1 MGLGNISLESAVRTN
16 LVALQGITSKMGKVE
31 ERLATGKDVNQIIDN
46 PSNFFMARGLNDR
59 ASSLNARLDGMSN
72 SIQTITAANQG
83 IDAIRS
89 LLSNAKALANDAMAK
104 GDIDE
109 RRAIGEQFNM
119 VIEQAYEI
127 ATDASYNGIN
137 LLEGNQGMVIEFGDS
152 NGDSSLRVNGLDIQG
167 QAGNGVSEVSVTST
181 ATRASAASAGTV
193 SGITSQAQ
201 YNSVASTASAGTTA
215 FVSSQA
221 SQSSVASVATKS
233 SQGTVASSGSQV
245 SQASRGTT
253 TSSASQS
260 SLASASAI
268 MSQASG
274 GTAASIASQASIASR
289 TSAASAGTGASV
301 SVSFTQR
308 FAVSLQVD
316 ASDPSETVGLRKHL
330 TNAPDRNGD
339 HRVDFGSSNYLGVLG
354 EITREIDSFDSA
366 LNTQA
371 SRLSTSLN
379 VIQVR
384 QSFTNDLINTLEQG
398 ADNLVLADMNE
409 EGANLL
415 TLQTRQAL
423 AVQSLSISTT
433 QSQQVLNL
441 LI

>member
-16 LVALQGITSKMGKVE
+16 LVALQGITKSMGKVE

-46 PSNFFMARGLNDR
+46 PTNFFMARNLNDR
-59 ASSLNARLDGMSN
+59 SNALNARLDGMSN

-89 LLSNAKALANDAMAK
+89 LLANAKALANDAMTKA
-104 GDIDE
+104 DAEE
-109 RRAIGEQFNM
+109 RRQLGEQFNM

-137 LLEGNQGMVIEFGDS
+137 LLEGNQDMVIEFADS

-167 QAGNGVSEVSVTST
+167 QAGNGVSEVSVQST
-181 ATRASAASAGTV
+181 ATRASTASVGTI
-193 SGITSQAQ
+193 SAIGSQAQ
-201 YNSVASTASAGTTA
+201 YNSVASAASTGTAASI
-215 FVSSQA
+215 SSQA
-221 SQSSVASVATKS
+221 SQASVASVATKA
-233 SQGTVASSGSQV
+233 SQGTTPAAGTQA

-253 TSSASQS
+253 TSSASQA
-260 SLASASAI
+260 SLASAAAI
-268 MSQASG
+268 MATSSVGTTASVG
-274 GTAASIASQASIASR
+274 SQASIASR
-289 TSAASAGTGASV
+289 AAAASNGTAASV

-308 FAVSLQVD
+308 YAVSLQVD
-316 ASDPSETVGLRKHL
+316 ENDESETVGLRKHL
-330 TNAPDRNGD
+330 SNTPDRNGD
-339 HRVDFGSSNYLGVLG
+339 HRVDFGSNNYLGVLG
-354 EITREIDSFDSA
+354 DLSREIDAFDSA
-366 LNTQA
+366 LNIQA
-371 SRLSTSLN
+371 SRLSTSLS

-384 QSFTNDLINTLEQG
+384 QDFTEDLMNTLEQG

-423 AVQSLSISTT
+423 AVQSLSISST